1 MKNIKKIQK
10 IITKTECSIPSK
22 FTFHISYKTKIQN
35 VCLNTKFYNT
45 ERNIQKNT
53 SNPKSTISNHRQPTD
68 VKYKLID
75 KKKKEIVQHRNN
87 LLPYYP
93 KEHAF

>member
-10 IITKTECSIPSK
+10 IITKTECSIPNK
-22 FTFHISYKTKIQN
+22 FTFRISFKKKFKTYVLIPNFITQKGIS
-35 VCLNTKFYNT
+35 K
-45 ERNIQKNT
+45 KNT

-87 LLPYYP
+87 ILPYYP